1 MLSEVF
7 PLRWQEHFAS
17 LFFKKY
23 LASKWRTNIHQRNLK
38 SSHSF
43 PLALSNLDLPCN
55 NRFLRE
61 YGTMF
66 LNWSISSPGQAHT
79 APNRACLY
87 NLLPLPCEP
96 RATAALPITSLQHAL
111 ANAQPHFY
119 FLFSHYLTFTAY
131 PKWIIWSFCFF
142 ILYYLFSWVGP
153 TTRKYPS
160 WTRTHLKLS
169 SNF

>member
-1 MLSEVF
+1 
-7 PLRWQEHFAS
+7 
-17 LFFKKY
+17 
-23 LASKWRTNIHQRNLK
+23 
-38 SSHSF
+38 
-43 PLALSNLDLPCN
+43 
-55 NRFLRE
+55 
-61 YGTMF
+61 MF
-66 LNWSISSPGQAHT
+66 LNWRISSPGQERT
-79 APNRACLY
+79 APNRACLH

-96 RATAALPITSLQHAL
+96 MATAALPITSLQHAL

-169 SNF
+169 SKFKCFNIQTKVLFFQIVRLEIQHCAVYLFCNGEIWGLIPFLLGLGWPYWLTSNQKNERNWCNFWD